1 MQATLKALHLCN
13 VIEKTEAIKKGNRKT
28 SHCKLVTEG
37 DVVPKQEDV
46 NEISLFNMLRVRVL
60 LNLNII

>member
-1 MQATLKALHLCN
+1 MCN
-13 VIEKTEAIKKGNRKT
+13 VIEKTEAMKKGNRKA